1 LKGVNRMKRVVA
13 VVVMS
18 VLAVLGF
25 TGTASALTPAEEELF
40 EKCEAEFDEAFF
52 DLTAHLDDVE
62 FEQLL
67 YDINDLFT
75 KFENDDLT
83 DAELE
88 AGLDALLPGLLD
100 LFIEFGEC
108 LGAEEPKKPD
118 MDKPAAVPTSVPAGY
133 QEPDTGA
140 GVTAALVGL
149 GLAALAGA
157 TLLARRAVN
166 QS

>member
-40 EKCEAEFDEAFF
+40 EKCEAEFADAL
-52 DLTAHLDDVE
+52 DAHLAGLDDVE
-62 FEQLL
+62 FAQFEYDWNDLWTQYEKELISDEQL
-67 YDINDLFT
+67 I
-75 KFENDDLT
+75 
-83 DAELE
+83 
-88 AGLDALLPGLLD
+88 AGLDEITGGLFSEFLD
-100 LFIEFGEC
+100 C
-108 LGAEEPKKPD
+108 LDSEEPKKPD

-133 QEPDTGA
+133 EEPDTGA

-149 GLAALAGA
+149 GLAAAAGV
-157 TLLARRAVN
+157 TLLARRALN
-166 QS
+166 HS

>member
-40 EKCEAEFDEAFF
+40 EKCEAEFEDAL
-52 DLTAHLDDVE
+52 DAHLAGLDDVE
-62 FEQLL
+62 FAQFEYDWNDLWTQYEKELISDEQL
-67 YDINDLFT
+67 I
-75 KFENDDLT
+75 
-83 DAELE
+83 
-88 AGLDALLPGLLD
+88 AGLDEITGGLFSEFLD
-100 LFIEFGEC
+100 C
-108 LGAEEPKKPD
+108 LDSEEPKKPD

-133 QEPDTGA
+133 EEPDTGA

-149 GLAALAGA
+149 GLAAAAGL